1 MIAKAIVACCFF
13 FAAGAILAQ
22 EKPKKEKEMETEV
35 KEVSGM
41 SIVGTNEAPKSLI
54 IVPWKSSEIGQEVN
68 FSSSLLNQEITPV
81 DKPTF
86 MRELDFYKLSN
97 PNSEAPQ

>member
-1 MIAKAIVACCFF
+1 MIAKAVVVCCALL
-13 FAAGAILAQ
+13 AAGTILAQ
-22 EKPKKEKEMETEV
+22 DKSKREREKETEV
-35 KEVSGM
+35 KDVSGM

-54 IVPWKSSEIGQEVN
+54 IVPWKSSEIGQEIN
-68 FSSSLLNQEITPV
+68 FSSSLLNQEIAPV

-86 MRELDFYKLSN
+86 MRELDFYRLSN